1 MTTRVVRERID
12 PRLTAALFSNYRTPV
27 DALLELLDNA
37 VDSRI
42 PGRPLEVDLALRPGT
57 ISLTIVGGTGM
68 GPRELEREY
77 LRWGGSSKRA
87 GERIGRYGQGGKA
100 AIGHLG
106 ARFAITAS
114 RSGEAQAW
122 GFVDEAY
129 RDRRRLRTYELRE
142 HPKPVAADLGYVRIE
157 IADVDR
163 KLEARRVAARVGD
176 AYRPLLASGALMLR
190 VDRAPVVPSDWPV
203 EERHA
208 FTRHRRGRYP
218 RVGPAPAQRHGRRG
232 RCAAGGHQLAL
243 PALRGPQG

>member
-57 ISLTIVGGTGM
+57 IRLTIVGGTGM
-68 GPRELEREY
+68 GPRKLEREY

-87 GERIGRYGQGGKA
+87 GERIGRYGQA
-100 AIGHLG
+100 AK
-106 ARFAITAS
+106 RPSAI
-114 RSGEAQAW
+114 SG
-122 GFVDEAY
+122 
-129 RDRRRLRTYELRE
+129 YELRE

-176 AYRPLLASGALMLR
+176 AYRPLLASGALILR